1 MISFLSWY
9 FVTTLLGWLTFP
21 LAWRLFPGLSD
32 RGYTLARSLGLLGWA
47 YIFWL
52 LASLGV
58 LRNDVAG
65 ILFGL
70 FAVIALSAWILA
82 KDSAA
87 LLDWLKSNLR
97 LVVTTE
103 ALFLVAFSF
112 LAVVRAANP
121 EIVGTEKPMEL
132 AFINATMRSE
142 SFPPNDPWLSGYAI
156 SYYYFGYVM
165 TAMLAKLTSVPGGVA
180 FNLMLSLV
188 FALGALGA
196 YGIVYNLLAAYQDH
210 RPPTA
215 DRGSLSTVR
224 RPPSTLPLLGP
235 LFLLIFGNLEG
246 LLEVLHRFGLFW
258 RFNADGT
265 AVSSFWNWLAIK
277 DLKDAPLPP
286 LNGVPDRFWW
296 WWRAS
301 RVVQDYDLF
310 GNPIEIIDEFP
321 FFSYL
326 LGDLHPHVLALPFGL
341 LAVAAAL
348 NLFLGGWRGEIRIFG
363 RTLFIN
369 WTGFAFIALLLGGL
383 AFLNTWD
390 ILIAAALI
398 VGAYVLA
405 RVHAEGWNWKRLEDV
420 FLLGLPL
427 GASAI
432 LLYLPFYAGFSSQ
445 AGGLL
450 PNLLY
455 PTRGAH
461 LWVMFGTLLPFL
473 FAWLYYLHRQR
484 TPADWRTALYLTLGL
499 GLGLW
504 VFSWLLALLVQIRD
518 PILASEYLASQGIP
532 DLGGLFAA
540 ASGRRIVYIGGL
552 LTLLA
557 LLIPTLA
564 FLLKQD
570 SREPNGQP
578 SNFQPSIFALFLLL
592 LATLLVLAP
601 DFVYLRD
608 QFGSRMNTVFK
619 FYYQAWQLWALVAAF
634 GAAVLTQ
641 NLRGRSSFL
650 FHLFLG
656 VLIVIGLIYPIFGMD
671 NKTNHF
677 KPYAGWTLDGAAHLD
692 LEVPDDA
699 AAIRWLQTAPF
710 GVVAE
715 AVDPGSYTP
724 YARVATHSGLP
735 TVLGW
740 PGHESQWR
748 GGFAEQGTRA
758 QDIEALYVTPDWETA
773 QLILNRYNIRYV
785 FVGTLERTKYALA
798 EEKFFQHLVPVF
810 QQGGTVIYEV
820 PQRTN

>member
-1 MISFLSWY
+1 
-9 FVTTLLGWLTFP
+9 
-21 LAWRLFPGLSD
+21 
-32 RGYTLARSLGLLGWA
+32 
-47 YIFWL
+47 
-52 LASLGV
+52 
-58 LRNDVAG
+58 
-65 ILFGL
+65 
-70 FAVIALSAWILA
+70 
-82 KDSAA
+82 
-87 LLDWLKSNLR
+87 
-97 LVVTTE
+97 
-103 ALFLVAFSF
+103 
-112 LAVVRAANP
+112 
-121 EIVGTEKPMEL
+121 
-132 AFINATMRSE
+132 
-142 SFPPNDPWLSGYAI
+142 
-156 SYYYFGYVM
+156 
-165 TAMLAKLTSVPGGVA
+165 
-180 FNLMLSLV
+180 
-188 FALGALGA
+188 
-196 YGIVYNLLAAYQDH
+196 
-210 RPPTA
+210 
-215 DRGSLSTVR
+215 
-224 RPPSTLPLLGP
+224 
-235 LFLLIFGNLEG
+235 
-246 LLEVLHRFGLFW
+246 
-258 RFNADGT
+258 
-265 AVSSFWNWLAIK
+265 
-277 DLKDAPLPP
+277 
-286 LNGVPDRFWW
+286 
-296 WWRAS
+296 
-301 RVVQDYDLF
+301 
-310 GNPIEIIDEFP
+310 
-321 FFSYL
+321 
-326 LGDLHPHVLALPFGL
+326 
-341 LAVAAAL
+341 
-348 NLFLGGWRGEIRIFG
+348 
-363 RTLFIN
+363 
-369 WTGFAFIALLLGGL
+369 
-383 AFLNTWD
+383 
-390 ILIAAALI
+390 
-398 VGAYVLA
+398 VLA

-432 LLYLPFYAGFSSQ
+432 LLYLPFYIGFSSQ
-445 AGGLL
+445 AGGPL
-450 PNLLY
+450 PNLLF

-461 LWVMFGTLLPFL
+461 LWVMFGTLFPLL
-473 FAWLYYLHRQR
+473 FAYLIYLARR
-484 TPADWRTALYLTLGL
+484 GTPASWRTALYLTLGL
-499 GLGLW
+499 ALGLW
-504 VFSWLLALLVQIRD
+504 AFSWLLGLLIQIRD
-518 PILASEYLASQGIP
+518 PLLASEYLASQGIP
-532 DLGGLFAA
+532 DLGGLFSAA
-540 ASGRRIVYIGGL
+540 LGRRLSYGFGL

-570 SREPNGQP
+570 SNEPNDQP
-578 SNFQPSIFALFLLL
+578 ANFQPSTFALFLLL

-692 LEVPDDA
+692 LEGPDDA